1 MRCAFRPRLVNG
13 LFEDPVLFVDFAHQ
27 RRALLFDLGDIG
39 RLSTKDLLKVS
50 HVFVSHTHMDH
61 FCGFDRLLRVRLG
74 RPRQLWL
81 CGPQGFL
88 ANLAGKLAGYR
99 WDLVSSYS
107 EALNIEAVEV
117 HPGVLRRQR
126 FACRRGFVPDQPP
139 REAPF
144 DGCLVAEPEFSVTAA
159 VLQHSGPCLGFRFSE
174 RFHVNILKPPLRA
187 LGLKVGP
194 WINRFKAALYAEA
207 PADSPVTA
215 VGDDGRQL
223 NFRLADLAEAL
234 VRVTAGQRIA
244 YVTDAA
250 DTRENREA
258 IAALIRGVDRLYI
271 ETAFLRCDAALAR
284 RRHHLTAARAG
295 TLAGQAG
302 VRELYPMHF
311 SPRYTQRPALLMDEA
326 RQAFAAAR
334 GDPSPSPTMDSGAA

>member
-27 RRALLFDLGDIG
+27 RRALLFDLGDIQ
-39 RLSTKDLLKVS
+39 RLSTKELLKVS

-74 RPRQLWL
+74 RPKGLWL

-88 ANLAGKLAGYR
+88 TNLAGKLAGYS
-99 WDLVSSYS
+99 WDLVTAYG
-107 EALNIEAVEV
+107 EALDIEAVEV
-117 HPGVLRRQR
+117 HPGFCRRQR
-126 FACRRGFVPDQPP
+126 FACHRGFVPDQPP

-144 DGCLVAEPEFSVTAA
+144 AGLLVAEPEFSVTAA
-159 VLQHSGPCLGFRFSE
+159 VLEHSGPCLGFRFSE
-174 RFHVNILKPPLRA
+174 RFHVNLLKPRLEA

-215 VGDDGRQL
+215 ITRDDRQRT
-223 NFRLADLAEAL
+223 FRLGELAGAV
-234 VRVTAGQRIA
+234 VRVTAGQQIA

-250 DTRENREA
+250 DTAANRQA
-258 IAALIRGVDRLYI
+258 ITTLIREVDRLYI
-271 ETAFLRCDAALAR
+271 ETAFLRSDAALAR

-295 TLAGQAG
+295 ALAGRAG
-302 VRELYPMHF
+302 VREIYPMHF
-311 SPRYTQRPALLMDEA
+311 SPRYTHRPALLAAEA

-334 GDPSPSPTMDSGAA
+334 AEADPSAAAVGAA